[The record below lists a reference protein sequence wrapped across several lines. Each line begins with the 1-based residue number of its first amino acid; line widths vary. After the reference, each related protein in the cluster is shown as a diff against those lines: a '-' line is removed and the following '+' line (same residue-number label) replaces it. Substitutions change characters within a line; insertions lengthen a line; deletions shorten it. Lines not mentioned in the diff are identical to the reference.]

1 MDNQKNKFTET
12 LLQYFL
18 CITNRAPMSPAKP
31 HLQMKFILMILVLA
45 VSPACAQRP
54 ATTQSAPTLAELSS
68 GFESLAEKVSPAVV
82 HIISSGF
89 APVGGDAF
97 QVTVLGRQRSGG
109 SGVIVGPSGYIL
121 TNAHVIAG
129 ARRVQVML
137 AARVEPLPGQASIL
151 KPQPK
156 LREARIVGTDSETD
170 LAVLKID
177 EADLPALPFGDFD
190 TLRPGQ
196 LVFALGSPLGLEN
209 SVTMGIVSSVARQL
223 ERDHPMIYIQTD
235 TAINPGNS
243 GGPLVNAEGQV
254 VGINT
259 LIFSQSGGNEGIG
272 FAAPSNIARVVFE
285 QIRDHGYV
293 RRGEIGVQAQT
304 ISPSLAAGLALSRDW
319 GVLLAD
325 VKPGGPAEIGGLKV
339 GDIVQSL
346 DGKLMENARQFNVN
360 IYQRAIGDVVEI
372 KASRGSE
379 ELTANVVVLERE
391 DDPARLAEMVTRD
404 QNMIEKLGIMGIE
417 LNQEIRAMLPPLRRS
432 AGVAVAARLAAGPDW
447 SLLFQP
453 GDVIYSVNRKLTLG
467 LRELRQA
474 LDALPAGSA
483 AVIQLERDRKLMYVS
498 FELE

>member
-1 MDNQKNKFTET
+1 
-12 LLQYFL
+12 
-18 CITNRAPMSPAKP
+18 
-31 HLQMKFILMILVLA
+31 MKFILLSLLLA
-45 VSPACAQRP
+45 ASPACAQRP
-54 ATTQSAPTLAELSS
+54 AATRPPPTLGDLSNR
-68 GFESLAEKVSPAVV
+68 FESLAEKVSPAVV
-82 HIISSGF
+82 HIVSSGF
-89 APVGGDAF
+89 APVAGDAS

-109 SGVIVGPSGYIL
+109 SGVIVDPSGYVL

-137 AARVEPLPGQASIL
+137 ATRVEPLPGQASIL

-156 LREARIVGTDSETD
+156 LRDAEIIGVDSETD

-177 EADLPALPFGDFD
+177 QSDLPFLLLGDSD

-243 GGPLVNAEGQV
+243 GGPLVNADGHV

-272 FAAPSNIARVVFE
+272 FAAPSNIARAVFE
-285 QIRDHGYV
+285 QIRDHGHV

-304 ISPSLAAGLALSRDW
+304 ISPGLAAGLALPRDW

-325 VKPGGPAEIGGLKV
+325 VKPGGPADIGGLKV

-346 DGKLMENARQFNVN
+346 DGKLMENARPFNVN
-360 IYQRAIGDVVEI
+360 IYQRKIGDVVEI
-372 KASRGSE
+372 KALRGSE
-379 ELTANVVVLERE
+379 ELTANVAVLERE
-391 DDPARLAEMVTRD
+391 DDPGRLAELVTRD
-404 QNMIEKLGIMGIE
+404 QNMIQKLGILGIE
-417 LNQEIRAMLPPLRRS
+417 LNREIRELLPPLRRS
-432 AGVAVAARLAAGPDW
+432 AGVVVAARLAVGPDW
-447 SLLFQP
+447 SSLFQP
-453 GDVIYSVNRKLTLG
+453 GDVIYSVNQKLTLG
-467 LRELRQA
+467 LRELRGA
-474 LDALPAGSA
+474 IDDVPKGSA

-498 FELE
+498 FEME

>member
-1 MDNQKNKFTET
+1 MPPAQHHRLVKLI
-12 LLQYFL
+12 LL
-18 CITNRAPMSPAKP
+18 S
-31 HLQMKFILMILVLA
+31 LVLA
-45 VSPACAQRP
+45 ASPADAQPPASTRP
-54 ATTQSAPTLAELSS
+54 APTLGELSS
-68 GFESLAEKVSPAVV
+68 RFESLAEKVGPAVV

-89 APVGGDAF
+89 APVAGDAF
-97 QVTVLGRQRSGG
+97 QVTVLGRQRSVG
-109 SGVIVGPSGYIL
+109 SGVIVDPSGYIL

-137 AARVEPLPGQASIL
+137 AARVEPLPDQASIL
-151 KPQPK
+151 KPQPR
-156 LREARIVGTDSETD
+156 LREAEIVGADSETD

-177 EADLPALPFGDFD
+177 EANLPFLPFGDSD

-223 ERDHPMIYIQTD
+223 EPDHPMIYIQTD

-243 GGPLVNAEGQV
+243 GGPLVNAYGQV

-272 FAAPSNIARVVFE
+272 FAAPSNIARAVFE
-285 QIRDHGYV
+285 QIRDHGHV

-304 ISPSLAAGLALSRDW
+304 ITAGLAAGLALSRDW

-325 VKPGGPAEIGGLKV
+325 VKPSGPADIGGLKV

-372 KASRGSE
+372 KALRGSE

-391 DDPARLAEMVTRD
+391 DDPGRLAEMVRRD
-404 QNMIEKLGIMGIE
+404 QNMIQKLGILGIE
-417 LNQEIRAMLPPLRRS
+417 LNQEIREMLPPLRRS
-432 AGVAVAARLAAGPDW
+432 AGVVVAARLAEGPDW
-447 SLLFQP
+447 SSLFQP
-453 GDVIYSVNRKLTLG
+453 GDVIYSVNRNLTLG
-467 LRELRQA
+467 LSELRQA
-474 LDALPAGSA
+474 LDALPKGSA
-483 AVIQLERDRKLMYVS
+483 AVVQLERDRKLMYVT
-498 FELE
+498 FEME

>member
-1 MDNQKNKFTET
+1 
-12 LLQYFL
+12 
-18 CITNRAPMSPAKP
+18 
-31 HLQMKFILMILVLA
+31 MKFILLSLLLA
-45 VSPACAQRP
+45 ASPACAQRP
-54 ATTQSAPTLAELSS
+54 AATRPPPTLGDLSNR
-68 GFESLAEKVSPAVV
+68 FESLAEKVSPAVV
-82 HIISSGF
+82 HIVSSGF
-89 APVGGDAF
+89 APVAGDAS

-109 SGVIVGPSGYIL
+109 SGVIVDPSGYVL
-121 TNAHVIAG
+121 TNAHMIAG

-137 AARVEPLPGQASIL
+137 ATRVEPLPGQASIL

-156 LREARIVGTDSETD
+156 LREAEIIGVDSETD

-177 EADLPALPFGDFD
+177 QSDLPFLLLGDSD

-243 GGPLVNAEGQV
+243 GGPLVNADGHV

-272 FAAPSNIARVVFE
+272 FAAPSNIARAVFE
-285 QIRDHGYV
+285 QIRDHGHV

-304 ISPSLAAGLALSRDW
+304 ITSGLAAGLALPRDW

-325 VKPGGPAEIGGLKV
+325 VKPGGPADIGGLKV

-346 DGKLMENARQFNVN
+346 DGKLMENARKFNVN
-360 IYQRAIGDVVEI
+360 IYQRKIGDVVEI
-372 KASRGSE
+372 KALRGSE
-379 ELTANVVVLERE
+379 ELTANVAVLERE
-391 DDPARLAEMVTRD
+391 DDPGRLAELVTRD
-404 QNMIEKLGIMGIE
+404 QNMIQQLGILGIE
-417 LNQEIRAMLPPLRRS
+417 LNREIREMLPPLRRS
-432 AGVAVAARLAAGPDW
+432 AGVVVAARLADGPDW
-447 SLLFQP
+447 ASLFQP
-453 GDVIYSVNRKLTLG
+453 GDVIYSVNQKLTLG
-467 LRELRQA
+467 LRELRGA
-474 LDALPAGSA
+474 IDEVPKGLA

-498 FELE
+498 FEME

>member
-1 MDNQKNKFTET
+1 MPPAQHHRLVKLI
-12 LLQYFL
+12 LL
-18 CITNRAPMSPAKP
+18 S
-31 HLQMKFILMILVLA
+31 LVLA
-45 VSPACAQRP
+45 ASPADAQPPASTRP
-54 ATTQSAPTLAELSS
+54 APTLGELSS
-68 GFESLAEKVSPAVV
+68 RFESLAEKVGPAVV

-89 APVGGDAF
+89 APVAGDAS

-109 SGVIVGPSGYIL
+109 SGVIVDPSGYIL

-137 AARVEPLPGQASIL
+137 AARVEPLPDQTSIL
-151 KPQPK
+151 KPQPR
-156 LREARIVGTDSETD
+156 LREAKIVGADSETD

-177 EADLPALPFGDFD
+177 EADLPSLPFGDSD

-223 ERDHPMIYIQTD
+223 EPDHPMIYIQTD

-243 GGPLVNAEGQV
+243 GGPLVNAYGQV

-272 FAAPSNIARVVFE
+272 FAAPSNIARAVFE
-285 QIRDHGYV
+285 QIRDHGHV
-293 RRGEIGVQAQT
+293 RRGEIGVQTQT
-304 ISPSLAAGLALSRDW
+304 ITAGLAAGLALSRDW

-325 VKPGGPAEIGGLKV
+325 VKPNGPADIGGLEV

-346 DGKLMENARQFNVN
+346 DSKLMENARQFNVN

-372 KASRGSE
+372 KALRGSE
-379 ELTANVVVLERE
+379 ELTVNVVVLERE
-391 DDPARLAEMVTRD
+391 DDPGRLAEMVRRD
-404 QNMIEKLGIMGIE
+404 QNMIQKLGILGIE
-417 LNQEIRAMLPPLRRS
+417 LNNEIREMLPPLRRS
-432 AGVAVAARLAAGPDW
+432 AGVVVAARLAEGPDW
-447 SLLFQP
+447 SSLFQP
-453 GDVIYSVNRKLTLG
+453 GDVIYSVNRNLTLG
-467 LRELRQA
+467 LSELRQA
-474 LDALPAGSA
+474 LDALPEGSA
-483 AVIQLERDRKLMYVS
+483 AVIQLERDRKLMYVT

>member
-1 MDNQKNKFTET
+1 
-12 LLQYFL
+12 
-18 CITNRAPMSPAKP
+18 MSPAKSQ
-31 HLQMKFILMILVLA
+31 LQMKLVLLGLLLA
-45 VSPACAQRP
+45 ASPACAQRRS
-54 ATTQSAPTLAELSS
+54 SAPSPPTLAQLSS
-68 GFESLAEKVSPAVV
+68 GFESLAKKVSPAVV
-82 HIISSGF
+82 HIISSGL
-89 APVGGDAF
+89 APVEGGAS
-97 QVTVLGRQRSGG
+97 QVAVLGRQRSGG
-109 SGVIVGPSGYIL
+109 SGVIVDPRGYIL

-129 ARRVQVML
+129 SRRVRVML

-156 LREARIVGTDSETD
+156 LRDAKIVGVDSETD

-177 EADLPALPFGDFD
+177 QADLPFLVLGDSD
-190 TLRPGQ
+190 ALRPGQ

-272 FAAPSNIARVVFE
+272 FAAPSNIARAVFE
-285 QIRDHGYV
+285 QIRDHGRV

-304 ISPSLAAGLALSRDW
+304 ISPGLAAGLGLPRDW

-339 GDIVQSL
+339 GDIVQFL

-360 IYQRAIGDVVEI
+360 IYQRAIGDIVNI
-372 KASRGSE
+372 KALRAAE
-379 ELTANVVVLERE
+379 EIAATVVVLERE
-391 DDPARLAEMVTRD
+391 DDPGRLAEMATRD
-404 QNMIEKLGIMGIE
+404 QNMISKLGILGIE
-417 LNQEIRAMLPPLRRS
+417 LNQEIREMLPPLRRT
-432 AGVAVAARLAAGPDW
+432 AGVVVAARLAEGPEW
-447 SLLFQP
+447 SSLFQP
-453 GDVIYSVNRKLTLG
+453 GDVIYSVNTKLTLG
-467 LRELRQA
+467 LSEVRRA
-474 LDALPAGSA
+474 IDALPAGSA
-483 AVIQLERDRKLMYVS
+483 AVIQLERDRKLMYVG